1 MNLLKEKGIRG
12 LYAGYQATLMRN
24 IPSAML
30 RFVLYEE
37 LKHKWGGSSDTTT
50 TAKSSPSSSSS
61 SSHRVA
67 SFPLPPKPVR
77 LFAAGAVAGAI
88 ASGFMTPVDV
98 VKTRM
103 ATGTC
108 GLSSSSVR
116 SCFVHVVK
124 EVGWKGLYAGA
135 ESRMMWS
142 GAFSAI
148 GFGTFEFV
156 KQTLGVSDLID
167 DFEDDDN

>member
-12 LYAGYQATLMRN
+12 FYTGYQATLMRN

-50 TAKSSPSSSSS
+50 TANSSPSSSSS
-61 SSHRVA
+61 RRVA
-67 SFPLPPKPVR
+67 SFPLPPKPGVR

-108 GLSSSSVR
+108 GLSSNSVR
-116 SCFVHVVK
+116 SCFVYVVK
-124 EVGWKGLYAGA
+124 EVGWKGLYAEA